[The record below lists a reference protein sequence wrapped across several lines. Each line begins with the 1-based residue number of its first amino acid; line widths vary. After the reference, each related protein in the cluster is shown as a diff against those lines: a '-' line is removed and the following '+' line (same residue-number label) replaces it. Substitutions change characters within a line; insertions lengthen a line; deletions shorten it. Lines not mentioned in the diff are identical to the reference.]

1 MVVCTCQVLVLG
13 KLIYAGDA
21 RPESSASLRSV
32 LYHQVLNLWVTFAL
46 TEVSERHCLLLLRHL
61 PLFP

>member
-1 MVVCTCQVLVLG
+1 MVVCSCQVLVPG

-21 RPESSASLRSV
+21 PPESSASRSV
-32 LYHQVLNLWVTFAL
+32 LYHQVLKVWVTFAL
-46 TEVSERHCLLLLRHL
+46 TEVSEGYCLLLRHL